1 MSEDQANPAP
11 QAPAMDPNAPIFAP
25 QNIYIKDASYEAPN
39 GPNINF
45 GNTQPQMNM
54 EMKLKP
60 QQLAE
65 GFHEVVLEFR
75 LEAKVNDTVVYLVE
89 VQQAGLFV
97 IRNVPADD
105 MRKLIGV
112 GAPNFLLPYARQ
124 AISDLIIKGGFPPFL
139 LPAMDFAAMLEA
151 QERQAAMGEGAT
163 NPSPVVN

>member
-11 QAPAMDPNAPIFAP
+11 QAPAMDPNAPVFAP

-45 GNTQPQMNM
+45 GTTQPQMNM

-60 QQLAE
+60 QLLAV

-75 LEAKVNDTVVYLVE
+75 LEAKVNDAIVYLVE

-97 IRNVPADD
+97 IRNVSNDD
-105 MRKLIGV
+105 LKKLIGV
-112 GAPNFLLPYARQ
+112 AAPNFLLPYARQ
-124 AISDLIIKGGFPPFL
+124 TISDMIVKGGFPPFL
-139 LPAMDFAAMLEA
+139 VPAMDFAAMLEA
-151 QERQAAMGEGAT
+151 QERQAAQNDS

>member
-1 MSEDQANPAP
+1 MSDDQANPAP

-45 GNTQPQMNM
+45 NNVQPQMNM

-60 QQLAE
+60 TLLAE

-75 LEAKVNDTVVYLVE
+75 LEAKIQETVVYLVE
-89 VQQAGLFV
+89 VQQAGLFM
-97 IRNVPADD
+97 IRNVPQDD
-105 MRKLIGV
+105 MKKLIGV
-112 GAPNFLLPYARQ
+112 AAPNFLLPYARQ

-139 LPAMDFAAMLEA
+139 VPAMDFAAMLDA
-151 QERQAAMGEGAT
+151 QERQLLAQGE